1 MRVVHTTQSLLQ
13 LIYPFHWWYTY
24 IPTLA
29 ESMLDAVE
37 MPGPY
42 ILGTRSHNLQLIDED
57 ALDNTMIV
65 DLDTKEIVSSERLPT
80 LPQKG
85 KRTLESNLR
94 KALSQLVV
102 QEDLC
107 TDRIS
112 AEDLGKPHDKEAKVM
127 AKSNSDPQNN
137 FDSVNEDGGGGSQK
151 KKNRGFEEG
160 DGGVLMDRFDLE
172 VYRAMLSF
180 FTDLVS
186 GYRRFVYFVNKV
198 PFFNAQG
205 FVDLRS
211 HEKSAAPEDAE
222 FFQHFAFSRAVEVY
236 LEDESEPDEYHELL
250 SLRMDCRHIL
260 RGECTAPEIYHTK
273 SPAPT
278 EEFFKRNVDGSGTFL
293 SPQKHCS
300 SVWRKMVHK
309 RQTGLGIRPIEFDQA
324 KWEAYERTSRAL
336 RTKSFAR
343 LNDSFSMPRGPED
356 HISPKNLKDA
366 VRIIRGAV
374 ISLLSGKNI
383 PRSEMKL
390 IRKAL
395 ELAEARDNFARLL
408 GGGEKPDTKEGFNNS
423 VQCLTENGF
432 KSLCDISKA
441 FLDLCGKQK
450 DYNKGL
456 ALMRVSNV
464 FYMQRKGHTKREF
477 LGDVI
482 QKHKFWKN
490 LSFWRASLKAAV
502 VSKMFKSRKSE
513 QYYSF
518 IQAWMVENLHKMVM
532 FNVDIK
538 DIKQFVIG
546 IMQKHNLPFARRRE
560 LDAFVERME
569 TMCAALKQLNV

>member
-107 TDRIS
+107 PDRIS
-112 AEDLGKPHDKEAKVM
+112 ADDLGKTHDKEAKVM

-278 EEFFKRNVDGSGTFL
+278 EEFFKRNVDGSGIVT
-293 SPQKHCS
+293 
-300 SVWRKMVHK
+300 
-309 RQTGLGIRPIEFDQA
+309 
-324 KWEAYERTSRAL
+324 
-336 RTKSFAR
+336 
-343 LNDSFSMPRGPED
+343 
-356 HISPKNLKDA
+356 
-366 VRIIRGAV
+366 
-374 ISLLSGKNI
+374 
-383 PRSEMKL
+383 
-390 IRKAL
+390 
-395 ELAEARDNFARLL
+395 
-408 GGGEKPDTKEGFNNS
+408 
-423 VQCLTENGF
+423 
-432 KSLCDISKA
+432 
-441 FLDLCGKQK
+441 
-450 DYNKGL
+450 
-456 ALMRVSNV
+456 
-464 FYMQRKGHTKREF
+464 TKR
-477 LGDVI
+477 
-482 QKHKFWKN
+482 
-490 LSFWRASLKAAV
+490 
-502 VSKMFKSRKSE
+502 
-513 QYYSF
+513 
-518 IQAWMVENLHKMVM
+518 
-532 FNVDIK
+532 
-538 DIKQFVIG
+538 
-546 IMQKHNLPFARRRE
+546 
-560 LDAFVERME
+560 
-569 TMCAALKQLNV
+569 